1 MKLSFDA
8 SAWEDL
14 QWWIEH
20 DRRIAK
26 QIWKLLGA
34 VLRQPREGIGKPE
47 PLRGLGAEIF
57 SRRITLGHRLVYEVL
72 PGEIKI
78 LSCRHHY

>member
-1 MKLSFDA
+1 MKLSFEA

-26 QIWKLLGA
+26 QIRKLLDA

-57 SRRITLGHRLVYEVL
+57 SRRITLEHRLVYGVL

>member
-1 MKLSFDA
+1 MKLSFET

-26 QIWKLLGA
+26 LIRKLLDA
-34 VLRQPREGIGKPE
+34 VLGQPREGIGKPE

-57 SRRITLGHRLVYEVL
+57 SRRITLEHRLVYEVL

>member
-1 MKLSFDA
+1 MKLSFEA

-20 DRRIAK
+20 ERRIAK
-26 QIWKLLGA
+26 QIRKLLDA
-34 VLRQPREGIGKPE
+34 VLRQPREGIGRPE

-57 SRRITLGHRLVYEVL
+57 SRRITLEHRLVYEVL

>member
-1 MKLSFDA
+1 MKLSFEA

-26 QIWKLLGA
+26 QIRKLLDA

-47 PLRGLGAEIF
+47 PLRGLGAVIF
-57 SRRITLGHRLVYEVL
+57 SRRITLEHRLVYEVL